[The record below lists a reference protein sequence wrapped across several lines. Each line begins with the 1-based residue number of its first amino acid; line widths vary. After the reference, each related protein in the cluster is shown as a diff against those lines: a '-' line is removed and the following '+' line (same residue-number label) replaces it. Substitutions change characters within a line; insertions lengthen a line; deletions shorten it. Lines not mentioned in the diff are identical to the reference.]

1 VYCGFTLG
9 SFDHLHLASI
19 APEEPASHVRLIR
32 GQGHVDGGAVRILM
46 EGVPRPRVAAV
57 SPDES
62 LAQRQDACG
71 AGLSVFDFIHFYGR
85 GCRAIAPLLV
95 HMRQAYQPAKRF
107 CAEELLKFL
116 RVEIPLMLRALV
128 DAIGEQSPLAIDGAA
143 QRCTRGR

>member
-1 VYCGFTLG
+1 VHCGFTLG

-19 APEEPASHVRLIR
+19 APEEPASHVRLIC

-46 EGVPRPRVAAV
+46 EGIPRPRVAAV

-71 AGLSVFDFIHFYGR
+71 AGFSVFDFIQFYGR